1 MTNTH
6 QTSHV
11 ATQLARQ
18 AKKAVDAFHA
28 ADEARTYTGGHID
41 RLVALQHEVSY
52 HPAGS
57 GEGALF
63 QLAALQNIIERH
75 SDDNAPWRAAERLL
89 AHLVAYV
96 EEASGADRG
105 SLQDHYFTSSI
116 FVETKAA

>member
-1 MTNTH
+1 MTNTR

-11 ATQLARQ
+11 AAQLGRQ

-28 ADEARTYTGGHID
+28 ADAVQASTTEHID
-41 RLVALQHEVSY
+41 RLVALQHEVSF
-52 HPAGS
+52 HPAGC

-75 SDDNAPWRAAERLL
+75 TDNNAPWRAAERLL

-96 EEASGADRG
+96 EESSGADRG
-105 SLQDHYFTSSI
+105 ALQDHYFTSPA